1 VFFFPSSVRGF
12 QVLVLISLGD
22 KIQVFH
28 TQLKP
33 GKGDMAQ
40 PPAPRPKVR
49 ACRRQVADLPSIAS
63 L

>member
-1 VFFFPSSVRGF
+1 
-12 QVLVLISLGD
+12 VLVLISLGD

-49 ACRRQVADLPSIAS
+49 ACRRQVMDLPSIAS